1 MMRKVLRM
9 LPMARQGR
17 IAVRPL
23 FGARLAAGAAML
35 AAATAPAAGI
45 DFFQGDWRDA
55 FESAERSGKAVFV
68 DVYTEWCGP
77 CKLMDA
83 NVYPTAAAGAYFNP
97 RFVNVKIDAEDEAID
112 GPAFAKRYDV
122 GGYPTLLF
130 LRPDGTEIGRGVA
143 GLGVDQLL
151 RLAAE
156 LTGEAASD
164 FAALFAKYDAGDRDL
179 ALTRALLRAG
189 QLEGARIFDDF
200 EARVAYRERM
210 APVFDHYFAASDKS
224 SLVNASDFEI
234 ISSYKDKTLRGD
246 PVVEFVIA
254 NYDAFARAAPE
265 NAVAAFVLE
274 SNYYA
279 TSGLAS
285 KGDDAWR
292 RQLAEL
298 EGPLKRAAAFTRAN
312 EPDSPLLRA
321 WQERAFQPDYLA
333 TRKEWE
339 ALERHYKALLARAE
353 AEARTYFAAA
363 RLLAQADEDRHK
375 RLALRYAA
383 LGHELDPEDAFGAL
397 SYANLL
403 AEFGESDK
411 AAQLLA
417 ATLPAVDNG
426 NLREIL
432 AARLAELNGETE
444 TPAGS

>member
-1 MMRKVLRM
+1 MMRRVLRM
-9 LPMARQGR
+9 LPMARPKR
-17 IAVRPL
+17 VATHPRL
-23 FGARLAAGAAML
+23 GAHLVAGVAML
-35 AAATAPAAGI
+35 VAAPAPAAGI
-45 DFFQGDWRDA
+45 DFLQGDWRDA
-55 FESAERSGKAVFV
+55 FEAAERSDKAVFV

-83 NVYPTAAAGAYFNP
+83 NVYPAAAAGAYFNP

-112 GPAFAKRYDV
+112 GPAFAKRYDI

-164 FAALFAKYDAGDRDL
+164 FDALLAKYEAGDRDL
-179 ALTRALLRAG
+179 AFTRALLRAG

-200 EARVAYRERM
+200 EARMAHRERM
-210 APVFDHYFAASDKS
+210 VPVFDHYFAASDKS
-224 SLVNASDFEI
+224 SLINALDFEI
-234 ISSYKDKTLRGD
+234 IASYKDKTLRGD

-265 NAVAAFVLE
+265 NAVAAFALE

-279 TSGLAS
+279 TSSLAS

-298 EGPLKRAAAFTRAN
+298 EGPLKRAAAFTLAN

-321 WQERAFQPDYLA
+321 WQERAYQPEYLA
-333 TRKEWE
+333 VRKEWE
-339 ALERHYKALLARAE
+339 ALERHYETLLARTE
-353 AEARTYFAAA
+353 PEARTYFAAA
-363 RLLAQADEDRHK
+363 RHLAQADEDRHK

-383 LGHELDPEDAFGAL
+383 AGHELEPHDAFGAL
-397 SYANLL
+397 SYADLL

-411 AAQLLA
+411 AARLLA
-417 ATLPAVDNG
+417 ATLPAVDND

-432 AARLAELNGETE
+432 AARLAELKGETE
-444 TPAGS
+444 TPAGP